1 MTANSHNL
9 SLPDDNA
16 ITLACVRTVL
26 DAAPDVRKEGP
37 PTSAASREVV
47 AKMLEDV
54 SRDYLPGA
62 ALAEIEECDVPAMA
76 AHLLAECDEIE
87 IPAGYEDR
95 VDVVWRKTAG
105 KSAGAVVLGTCK
117 PVAKRERQTW
127 QGPGRAPWWR
137 VTLALDVWCLLTR
150 DERWALVFH
159 ELMHASVKD
168 DADGM
173 ITGPA
178 ARAHDIEE
186 FAATIARYG
195 IMNEMPARV
204 VAQAMARPRI
214 IEELRTWAVDP
225 VTKNGLLF
233 GTDLAPVGW
242 GR

>member
-54 SRDYLPGA
+54 SLDYLPGA
-62 ALAEIEECDVPAMA
+62 ALAEIEECDVPAMV

-150 DERWALVFH
+150 DERWRLVHH
-159 ELMHASVKD
+159 ELMHASVKE
-168 DADGM
+168 DADGA

-178 ARAHDIEE
+178 AKCHDVED
-186 FAATIARYG
+186 FAATLARYG
-195 IMNEMPARV
+195 LGGEMQARF
-204 VAQAMARPRI
+204 VAQVMARPKI
-214 IEELRTWAVDP
+214 AEELRTWDVDP
-225 VTKNGLLF
+225 KTGQGMLF
-233 GTDLAPVGW
+233 GADLAPVG
-242 GR
+242 R